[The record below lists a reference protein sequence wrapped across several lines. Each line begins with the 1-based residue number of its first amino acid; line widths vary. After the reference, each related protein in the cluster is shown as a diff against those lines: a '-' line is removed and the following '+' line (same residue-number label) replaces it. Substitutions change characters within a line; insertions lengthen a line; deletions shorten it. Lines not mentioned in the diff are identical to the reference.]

1 MESDDAIERLAAPPL
16 GQRCLLKV
24 NRIDFAICELSQLYL
39 TKQKSLHAAQ
49 SEVVPSL
56 ARQIY
61 APEVFQVSLATSRS
75 GSCLPDKQNRCERRV
90 AS

>member
-1 MESDDAIERLAAPPL
+1 MESDDAIERLAASPL

-39 TKQKSLHAAQ
+39 TKRKSLHAAQ

-56 ARQIY
+56 VRY
-61 APEVFQVSLATSRS
+61 AVFQHVNEVVGELV
-75 GSCLPDKQNRCERRV
+75 DQIW
-90 AS
+90 